1 MKGIDVSKYQGKID
15 WNKVKQ
21 DGVEFCVIRAGLGRY
36 VSQEDTYFKTNMNG
50 ALSVEIPVGVYWY
63 SYATSVA
70 EAVTEAQ
77 VCAQVINQYK
87 DNITLPVFFD
97 QEYEKG
103 ILALTNTTRTD
114 ICLAFMNEIAKYGY
128 RAGLYCSYDWYKNK
142 VIQSELS
149 SYPVWIAQYG
159 SQCSYSGTNLVAWQ
173 YSSKGR
179 VNGIVGNV
187 DMNIGY
193 NGLINPTAGPKKN
206 GWTYEGGK
214 WYWYDNGV
222 MAASKWIRYSGR
234 WYYLGLDGHMLTGMQ
249 QIDGEVYYLN
259 EKNQF
264 NIPEGACII
273 TDNNGVIK

>member
-50 ALSVEIPVGVYWY
+50 ALSVGLPVGVYWY

-70 EAVTEAQ
+70 EAITEAQ
-77 VCAQVINQYK
+77 VCAQVINSYK
-87 DNITLPVFFD
+87 DSITLPVFFD

-103 ILALTNTTRTD
+103 ILALSNAVRTD
-114 ICLAFMNEIAKYGY
+114 ICLAFMSEIAKYGY
-128 RAGLYCSYDWYKNK
+128 RAGLYCSYDWYKNR
-142 VIQSELS
+142 VIQSELT
-149 SYPVWIAQYG
+149 SYPVWIAQYANK
-159 SQCSYSGTNLVAWQ
+159 CSYSGDNLVAWQ
-173 YSSKGR
+173 YSSKGS
-179 VNGIVGNV
+179 VSGIAGNV
-187 DMNIGY
+187 DMSVGY
-193 NGLINPTAGPKKN
+193 DGLINTITTPKKN
-206 GWTYEGGK
+206 GWANENGT
-214 WYWYDNGV
+214 WYWYENGV
-222 MAASKWIRYSGR
+222 MVKSKWIRYSGR
-234 WYYLGLDGHMLTGMQ
+234 WYYLGADGKMLTGMQ

-273 TDNNGVIK
+273 TDNNGAIK